1 MAVVSSDKFS
11 CMCHMTFFLVSYVNA
26 IGEKYQSVNPEVG
39 DLSSYNMYK
48 HDKRQPLL
56 CCYALHGEVADADT
70 SR

>member
-26 IGEKYQSVNPEVG
+26 IGEKFQSVNPEVR
-39 DLSSYNMYK
+39 DLSSY
-48 HDKRQPLL
+48 KRQPLL
-56 CCYALHGEVADADT
+56 CSYALHGEVADADT